1 MRRRILDACGCRARR
16 RADLGRGAGCRGPAC
31 RGRGIGGRQPHF
43 ALARLAPRAD
53 GARGAH
59 RKDRRQNACRRI
71 PPGSAPRRRRR
82 GSAYLGN
89 RPHLG
94 SRAARVFARGG
105 PARARAPAPRAR
117 APRSGFAGCEAL
129 DRTAPEVLGPAEA
142 RRADAPRSGA
152 RSPPHYRGARRPD
165 GRSLSRGSG
174 RSRRA
179 PRRGGSMKMLAAVV
193 LVCSACARLGG
204 ADTAAD
210 GSLVDLPQVL
220 EVEPPEGVADAKAVF
235 HVSFSAAIDQGQ
247 LIASTGRSESVALVA
262 ESVVDRAAA
271 AIEHSRLT
279 VEERGLL
286 VAAAAGIE
294 GEGTGLTL
302 TPEAP
307 LAPGTYYLL
316 IAARLHDPAGHR
328 LAEASRYRY
337 TVAAPK
343 GRVELLSPVPGANAA
358 ANLARVWVSVASG
371 SGTLSLVG
379 PGGVVAKAP
388 IGAPG
393 PLELPLCPRSTKTC
407 APLQAGQTYT
417 LALDGRAIDGTSFS
431 VARCSRLWPPQG
443 AARFAVRDTSVLADV
458 QLDWPARI
466 VLRAG
471 CGEGKCPEASA
482 HAICAPDPCATTP
495 VGVCTASLR
504 LDGLAAATGYFL
516 HLDLEDDDGHATVAG
531 LQRVAKLSPLPT
543 VAISE

>member
-1 MRRRILDACGCRARR
+1 
-16 RADLGRGAGCRGPAC
+16 
-31 RGRGIGGRQPHF
+31 
-43 ALARLAPRAD
+43 
-53 GARGAH
+53 
-59 RKDRRQNACRRI
+59 
-71 PPGSAPRRRRR
+71 
-82 GSAYLGN
+82 
-89 RPHLG
+89 
-94 SRAARVFARGG
+94 
-105 PARARAPAPRAR
+105 
-117 APRSGFAGCEAL
+117 
-129 DRTAPEVLGPAEA
+129 
-142 RRADAPRSGA
+142 
-152 RSPPHYRGARRPD
+152 
-165 GRSLSRGSG
+165 
-174 RSRRA
+174 
-179 PRRGGSMKMLAAVV
+179 MKMLAAVV

-343 GRVELLSPVPGANAA
+343 ARVELLSPVPGANAA

-482 HAICAPDPCATTP
+482 QAICAPDPCATTP

-516 HLDLEDDDGHATVAG
+516 HLDLEDDEGHATVG
-531 LQRVAKLSPLPT
+531 ELQQVTTLSPLPT
-543 VAISE
+543 VVISEVMASPPAPAPRSDGEYVELWNTGKAPVDLAGLTLTGPDGSARPVLALAPPEPVVLPPGARALAVGTSFDPSRYALPAGTLVLRTSTQRLLGRGLSDASPPAFLLSSGQGIELSRFPGTDLTCPQGTSLEPDGASSWQCGQAGGSPGAPP